1 MSANARFIEVVEELK
16 RVGKVRDYKNF
27 ADSIGVSKSFL
38 SDLKAERKKVSVEAL
53 ARMKNEYPDVDLT
66 YIITGIRVSQTSPA
80 EAPKQDA
87 TTQAII
93 DKMQLMA
100 EEIGAL
106 KYQLKEA
113 RATIAQLEEE
123 GGRPDNSPDDW
134 SVKTAGD
141 VDASISVPTAR
152 PTTSL

>member
-93 DKMQLMA
+93 DRMQLMA

-113 RATIAQLEEE
+113 WATIAQLEE